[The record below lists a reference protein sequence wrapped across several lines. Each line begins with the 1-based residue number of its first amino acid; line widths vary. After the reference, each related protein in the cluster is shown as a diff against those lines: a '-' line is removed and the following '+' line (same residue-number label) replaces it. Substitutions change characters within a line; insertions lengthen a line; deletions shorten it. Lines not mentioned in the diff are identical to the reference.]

1 MVMLERVPSNYLRA
15 ASRRLANAYDL
26 YRQARFRSYGD
37 TFLELADVAMLVW
50 SAGVDV
56 SSALMLVN
64 GERDIGTSSS
74 RRRYVTGDL
83 HAVYPDKELRS
94 AWGNIARLHNFQH
107 NLDMP
112 QEQFEID
119 CRGSGWLITELN
131 ELLPDGLR
139 LPPYTYAWL
148 LTVG

>member
-15 ASRRLANAYDL
+15 ASRRLVNAYDL
-26 YRQARFRSYGD
+26 YRQARFLSYGD
-37 TFLELADVAMLVW
+37 AFLELADVAMLVW

-64 GERDIGTSSS
+64 GERDLGTSSN
-74 RRRYVTGDL
+74 RRRYVTGNL

-94 AWGNIARLHNFQH
+94 GWGNIARLHNFQH

-131 ELLPDGLR
+131 ELLPEGLR
-139 LPPYTYAWL
+139 LPPDAYAWL

>member
-1 MVMLERVPSNYLRA
+1 MIERVPTNYLRA
-15 ASRRLANAYDL
+15 ASRRLANAHDL
-26 YRQARFRSYGD
+26 YRQARGRSYGD
-37 TFLELADVAMLVW
+37 AFLELADVAMLIW
-50 SAGVDV
+50 SAGVDITSV
-56 SSALMLVN
+56 LMLVN
-64 GERDIGTSSS
+64 GEQDIGTSSS

-94 AWGNIARLHNFQH
+94 GWGNIARLHNFQH

-139 LPPYTYAWL
+139 LPSSDYDWL
-148 LTVG
+148 LNVG